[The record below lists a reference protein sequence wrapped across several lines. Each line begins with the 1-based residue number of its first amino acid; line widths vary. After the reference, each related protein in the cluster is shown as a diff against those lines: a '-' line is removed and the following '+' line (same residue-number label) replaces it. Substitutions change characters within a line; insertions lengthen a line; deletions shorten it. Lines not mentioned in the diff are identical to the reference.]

1 MKGESGYWV
10 AVGVAAIGL
19 AAVVASGLT
28 GAAVLILAA
37 LGTLMMAAVG
47 SWMQRPVDASWLQT
61 WVTLGFIAKVGG
73 AFARYFMV
81 QFIYGGIGDS
91 LRYYS
96 VGIDLAAIWRQGHI
110 PALTGS
116 GSFGTQVV
124 EAVTGG
130 LFAIFTPDLLGGFV
144 IYSMFSFLGQL
155 GLYAAFRR
163 WAEPHQLKPYAFIIF
178 FFPTYAF
185 WPSSIGKD
193 ALIIMFLGFCAYS
206 IARLLEGFELRWI
219 APVALSMVGM
229 GLIRIHI
236 AALVAFGLVGAL
248 LVSKVRVGANFM
260 TRSRKFITFAGA
272 AVAVVIAV
280 QLIPQVVGLQ
290 LNDFGDV
297 TPFANEITRRT
308 SESGTVAS
316 GAPVSSIVDVPG
328 AVALVLFRP
337 YIFEGT
343 ELQHLLAAA
352 ETTIVLLLFVWKLP
366 AILRNWGR
374 WRTNAYLVFCT
385 LYTLAFAVVF
395 SVVRNLG
402 IIARQR
408 GQVLGLFLAMVIG
421 LGWSESKKA
430 KADRLEL
437 EAKNTTDAAR
447 QATWV

>member
-1 MKGESGYWV
+1 MKGEGGYWL
-10 AVGVAAIGL
+10 AVGVAVIGL

-37 LGTLMMAAVG
+37 LGTLMMGAVG
-47 SWMQRPVDASWLQT
+47 SWMKRPVDEGWLQS
-61 WVTLGFIAKVGG
+61 WVVLGFMAKVAG

-81 QFIYGGIGDS
+81 QVIYGGIGDS
-91 LRYYS
+91 LRYYN

-144 IYSMFSFLGQL
+144 IFSMYSFLGQL

-163 WAEPHQLKPYAFIIF
+163 WAEPHQLKPYAFVIF

-219 APVALSMVGM
+219 APVALSMVGL

-248 LVSKVRVGANFM
+248 IVSKVRVGATFM
-260 TRSRKFITFAGA
+260 TRSRKLVTFAGA
-272 AVAVVIAV
+272 ALAVVIAV
-280 QLIPQVVGLQ
+280 QLIPQVVGLE
-290 LNDFGDV
+290 LNDLGDV

-316 GAPVSSIVDVPG
+316 GGPVTSVLDVPG

-343 ELQHLLAAA
+343 ELQHLLAAG
-352 ETTIVLLLFVWKLP
+352 ETTLILLLFIWKLP
-366 AILRNWGR
+366 VILRNWGR

-408 GQVLGLFLAMVIG
+408 GQVLGFFMALVIG
-421 LGWSESKKA
+421 LGWSETKKA
-430 KADRLEL
+430 RAARAAR
-437 EAKNTTDAAR
+437 EAKDAAR
-447 QATWV
+447 RADSVTWA